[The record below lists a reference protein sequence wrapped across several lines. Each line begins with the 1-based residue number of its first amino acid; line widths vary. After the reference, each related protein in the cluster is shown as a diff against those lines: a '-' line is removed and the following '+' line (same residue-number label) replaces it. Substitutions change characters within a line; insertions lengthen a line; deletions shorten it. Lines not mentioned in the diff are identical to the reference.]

1 MRAPLFRAF
10 HALAIDDGGGRTG
23 VSQVLFATPF
33 IKRMVDAIQG
43 AIIGPQLEIVVDRAF
58 RRQIF
63 RDRAPLVAGRQNVH
77 EAIHHLT
84 HDHRAL
90 VSAALAGGIK
100 GSSGSNFLRLV
111 ASRVAPSVTS
121 VPRLPQ
127 LFKVNFS

>member
-1 MRAPLFRAF
+1 
-10 HALAIDDGGGRTG
+10 
-23 VSQVLFATPF
+23 
-33 IKRMVDAIQG
+33 MVDAIQG

-90 VSAALAGGIK
+90 VSAALAGGDQRFERK
-100 GSSGSNFLRLV
+100 QLPA
-111 ASRVAPSVTS
+111 ASRLARRAARDKRSKATPVI
-121 VPRLPQ
+121 
-127 LFKVNFS
+127 